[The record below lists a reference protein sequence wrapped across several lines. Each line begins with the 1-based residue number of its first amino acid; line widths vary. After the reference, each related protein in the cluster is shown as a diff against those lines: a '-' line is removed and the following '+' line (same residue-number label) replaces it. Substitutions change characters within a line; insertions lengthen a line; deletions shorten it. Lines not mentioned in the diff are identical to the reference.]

1 MSQRVAPGLLI
12 TCLRILLV
20 VAALAG
26 WGATANADQ
35 VDRGDVLVAGGV
47 SHNFKKHLKD
57 IAPFN
62 DYLTT
67 RPSGVGITRGEV
79 NLSSSMDE
87 VITQFRARE
96 IDWATETA
104 FGVPAAVEAGV
115 AEAMAL
121 RWKMGKRAYK
131 SLLFVREDQPIHK
144 LADLRGKIVAF
155 EDAGST
161 SGFVIPAATLRQQGL
176 TLHELGTPR
185 EEPRPDAVN
194 YVFAREEINISTW
207 VYRGLVQAGALN
219 DGNWLEAKH
228 MPPQFRAKMHV
239 LYESQTIPRSFVLVR
254 KTLGK
259 PLKRQLLE
267 ILLAMHGDKDPHKPM
282 KHYQK
287 TSRLEAADDDV
298 HTARKHVGSLRKFVF
313 AE

>member
-20 VAALAG
+20 AAALAS
-26 WGATANADQ
+26 WGATAHADH
-35 VDRGDVLVAGGV
+35 VDRGEVLVAGGV

-67 RPSGVGITRGEV
+67 RLSGVGITRGEV

-87 VITQFRARE
+87 VIAQFRERE
-96 IDWATETA
+96 IDWASETA
-104 FGVPAAVEAGV
+104 FGASAAVEAGV

-121 RWKMGKRAYK
+121 RWKKGKRAYK
-131 SLLFVREDQPIHK
+131 SLLFVREDQPIRK

-185 EEPRPDAVN
+185 EE
-194 YVFAREEINISTW
+194 INISTW

-228 MPPQFRAKMHV
+228 MPPQFRAKMRV
-239 LYESQTIPRSFVLVR
+239 LYESQTIPRSIVLVR
-254 KTLGK
+254 KTLGE

-267 ILLAMHGDKDPHKPM
+267 ILLAMHEDKDAQKPM

-287 TSRLEAADDDV
+287 TPRFEAADDDV
-298 HTARKHVGSLRKFVF
+298 HTALKHVGSLRKFVF